1 MPVPALP
8 TSLAGRRHQSCSRIG
23 SRRNAAEHRILEVE
37 AGQVV
42 CPRQGIVDMERCW
55 VCPAYD
61 GLSAGR
67 IEGVVCKANLAE
79 LTLYPLA
86 AIR

>member
-1 MPVPALP
+1 MRL
-8 TSLAGRRHQSCSRIG
+8 HRIAKEP
-23 SRRNAAEHRILEVE
+23 SEHRILAVE

-42 CPRQGIVDMERCW
+42 CPRQGVVDMERCW
-55 VCPAYD
+55 VCPAYN

-67 IEGVVCKANLAE
+67 IEGVVCTARSADLVP
-79 LTLYPLA
+79 TPVP

>member
-1 MPVPALP
+1 M
-8 TSLAGRRHQSCSRIG
+8 TSCIEL
-23 SRRNAAEHRILEVE
+23 RRNATRDRILEVE

-55 VCPAYD
+55 VCPVYD
-61 GLSAGR
+61 GLSTGR
-67 IEGVVCKANLAE
+67 IEGVICKANLAE
-79 LTLYPLA
+79 LTFDLLP

>member
-1 MPVPALP
+1 VTQL
-8 TSLAGRRHQSCSRIG
+8 
-23 SRRNAAEHRILEVE
+23 HRIRKERGDHRVLAVE

-42 CPRQGIVDMERCW
+42 CPRQGVVDMERCW

-67 IEGVVCKANLAE
+67 IEGVVCAADLAE
-79 LTLYPLA
+79 LTLFSLPV
-86 AIR
+86 IR

>member
-1 MPVPALP
+1 MEQRRVAKEPR
-8 TSLAGRRHQSCSRIG
+8 THRTLA
-23 SRRNAAEHRILEVE
+23 VE

-55 VCPAYD
+55 SCPAYD

-67 IEGVVCKANLAE
+67 IEGVICRLDLADLRVGAE
-79 LTLYPLA
+79 PA
-86 AIR
+86 VR

>member
-1 MPVPALP
+1 MKP
-8 TSLAGRRHQSCSRIG
+8 
-23 SRRNAAEHRILEVE
+23 HRIAKERGADRILAVE

-61 GLSAGR
+61 GLSAGW
-67 IEGVVCKANLAE
+67 IEGVVCKARSADVAPSPVP
-79 LTLYPLA
+79 T
-86 AIR
+86 IR

>member
-1 MPVPALP
+1 M
-8 TSLAGRRHQSCSRIG
+8 QS
-23 SRRNAAEHRILEVE
+23 HRISKGRSQHRVLEVE

-42 CPRQGIVDMERCW
+42 CPRQGIVDMQRCW
-55 VCPAYD
+55 ACPAYD

-67 IEGVVCKANLAE
+67 IEGVVCTANLAE
-79 LTLYPLA
+79 LTLYTLP

>member
-1 MPVPALP
+1 MKL
-8 TSLAGRRHQSCSRIG
+8 
-23 SRRNAAEHRILEVE
+23 HRISKERSADRILAVE

-67 IEGVVCKANLAE
+67 IEGVVCTAHLADVG
-79 LTLYPLA
+79 LYPVP

>member
-1 MPVPALP
+1 MQV
-8 TSLAGRRHQSCSRIG
+8 
-23 SRRNAAEHRILEVE
+23 HRISKERSQHRTLEVE

-42 CPRQGIVDMERCW
+42 CPRRGIVDVERCW

-67 IEGVVCKANLAE
+67 IEGVVCTAELAE
-79 LTLYPLA
+79 MALYPVSA
-86 AIR
+86 VR

>member
-1 MPVPALP
+1 MQL
-8 TSLAGRRHQSCSRIG
+8 HRI
-23 SRRNAAEHRILEVE
+23 SKERSQHRILEVE

-42 CPRQGIVDMERCW
+42 CPRQGIVDVERCW

-79 LTLYPLA
+79 LTLHPLPA
-86 AIR
+86 SR

>member
-1 MPVPALP
+1 MQL
-8 TSLAGRRHQSCSRIG
+8 HRIAKER
-23 SRRNAAEHRILEVE
+23 SQHRILEVE

-42 CPRQGIVDMERCW
+42 CPRQGIVDMARCW
-55 VCPAYD
+55 VCVAYD

-67 IEGVVCKANLAE
+67 IEGVVCTANLAE
-79 LTLYPLA
+79 LTLYPLP

>member
-1 MPVPALP
+1 MQ
-8 TSLAGRRHQSCSRIG
+8 RHRIAKERSG
-23 SRRNAAEHRILEVE
+23 HRILAVE

-67 IEGVVCKANLAE
+67 IEGVVCKANLADVRFV
-79 LTLYPLA
+79 PHPA
-86 AIR
+86 VQ